1 MDVHFRSYIQILL
14 YIINFKLYILYN
26 QSYIFFICYTPYFF
40 FYIFHFITYIL
51 YIIFDKLCIIYYT
64 VFSVYIYIYILVFTG
79 LFHASLDLQ
88 SKPLQLHTQGQT
100 VGRLDK
106 NGAEKRDREKTRV
119 KGMFQMG

>member
-1 MDVHFRSYIQILL
+1 M
-14 YIINFKLYILYN
+14 
-26 QSYIFFICYTPYFF
+26 
-40 FYIFHFITYIL
+40 
-51 YIIFDKLCIIYYT
+51 
-64 VFSVYIYIYILVFTG
+64 FTG

-119 KGMFQMG
+119 KGMFQMGWNLQLDLILFYLDRKDIGWHNP